1 MFDQQ
6 RLIPGGG
13 TSIEIPPSSPL
24 LGPCSDLPQILK
36 GSMGAQQ
43 QQPPPPQPL
52 STPCRL
58 LSFDLLKSL
67 ELESPTYCAPEE
79 GASHPFASL
88 ATTASTI
95 EATPMISLR
104 TERTELETP
113 QATDDDDVGASPS
126 FAGGAS
132 EVDACEASNSEDD
145 KNSWTTV
152 MLKNIPNKY
161 DDAMLADE
169 IWRRGL
175 GHAYSYIYA
184 VPDPR
189 TGLNRGYAFIDLKS
203 HELACEFM
211 DRFEG
216 VQLPS
221 RKSSKVCACM
231 WANKQ
236 GARTPADV
244 GASVGG
250 GITAS
255 GQAWLPPSEALHNK
269 HNAFAVP
276 VYSSP
281 DLKGRRSCKWLD
293 SGSPSFGFSP
303 TSTLNN
309 ETGFSNRYKM
319 FVGGLGPHTTSE
331 DLHEYFSKFGVVED
345 CVVVTCKATGA
356 SRGFGFCQM
365 QSEEGFRAAFAEQPH
380 VVGDRTIGI
389 RRYDYSI
396 VPSPTNSPT
405 STSSR
410 SRLSAM

>member
-6 RLIPGGG
+6 RLFPGGG

-24 LGPCSDLPQILK
+24 LGPCSDSPQMLK

-43 QQPPPPQPL
+43 QPPPQPL

-113 QATDDDDVGASPS
+113 QATDDDDVGAGPS

-236 GARTPADV
+236 GART
-244 GASVGG
+244 
-250 GITAS
+250 
-255 GQAWLPPSEALHNK
+255 
-269 HNAFAVP
+269 
-276 VYSSP
+276 
-281 DLKGRRSCKWLD
+281 
-293 SGSPSFGFSP
+293 
-303 TSTLNN
+303 
-309 ETGFSNRYKM
+309 
-319 FVGGLGPHTTSE
+319 
-331 DLHEYFSKFGVVED
+331 
-345 CVVVTCKATGA
+345 
-356 SRGFGFCQM
+356 
-365 QSEEGFRAAFAEQPH
+365 
-380 VVGDRTIGI
+380 
-389 RRYDYSI
+389 
-396 VPSPTNSPT
+396 
-405 STSSR
+405 
-410 SRLSAM
+410 

>member
-6 RLIPGGG
+6 RPFPGGG
-13 TSIEIPPSSPL
+13 TTIEIPPSSPL
-24 LGPCSDLPQILK
+24 LGPCSDSPQMLK
-36 GSMGAQQ
+36 GSFGAQQ
-43 QQPPPPQPL
+43 PPQPL

-95 EATPMISLR
+95 GATPLISLR

-132 EVDACEASNSEDD
+132 EVDACGGSNSEDD

-175 GHAYSYIYA
+175 GDAYSYIYA

-211 DRFEG
+211 ERFEG

-250 GITAS
+250 GLTAS
-255 GQAWLPPSEALHNK
+255 GQAWLSPSEALHNK

-281 DLKGRRSCKWLD
+281 ALKGRRSCKWLD

-365 QSEEGFRAAFAEQPH
+365 QSEEGFYAAFSEQPH